1 MEAGFLKCVCFIV
14 TSYMTLIS
22 KPIVGDCFKMTER
35 NELRNKHI
43 KGNLVKS
50 VTTETSIECFRQC
63 NKLIRCSSISYNP
76 QNKICYMYSRLNTY
90 SDGTIEDGR
99 MYYLKDVKN
108 CPTEEGYTY
117 KSSLMLCIKFYDVE
131 VTYQNAVSTCH
142 SENSSL
148 VRIDSPE
155 VQKIVYSYLTY
166 DEKFTNS
173 KAYIQ
178 GNRKQNTPEW
188 EFADGTLISYMPWNL
203 NQKQPEAYDQ
213 IFLCFNVVDQG
224 MWHDCIGTQLFRFVC
239 ERYLF

>member
-1 MEAGFLKCVCFIV
+1 
-14 TSYMTLIS
+14 
-22 KPIVGDCFKMTER
+22 MTER

-50 VTTETSIECFRQC
+50 VTRETSIECFRQC
-63 NKLIRCSSISYNP
+63 SKLIRCSSMSYNK

-90 SDGTIEDGR
+90 SDGSMEDGR
-99 MYYLKDVKN
+99 MYYMKDDK
-108 CPTEEGYTY
+108 
-117 KSSLMLCIKFYDVE
+117 
-131 VTYQNAVSTCH
+131 
-142 SENSSL
+142 
-148 VRIDSPE
+148 
-155 VQKIVYSYLTY
+155 
-166 DEKFTNS
+166 KFTNS

-188 EFADGTLISYMPWNL
+188 EFDDETLISYMPWNL

-213 IFLCFNVVDQG
+213 IFLCFNVADQG

>member
-1 MEAGFLKCVCFIV
+1 M
-14 TSYMTLIS
+14 
-22 KPIVGDCFKMTER
+22 
-35 NELRNKHI
+35 
-43 KGNLVKS
+43 
-50 VTTETSIECFRQC
+50 
-63 NKLIRCSSISYNP
+63 
-76 QNKICYMYSRLNTY
+76 
-90 SDGTIEDGR
+90 EDGR
-99 MYYLKDVKN
+99 MYYLKGVKN

-155 VQKIVYSYLTY
+155 VQKVVYSYLTY

-188 EFADGTLISYMPWNL
+188 EFDDETLISYMPWNL

-213 IFLCFNVVDQG
+213 IFLCFNVADQG

-239 ERYLF
+239 ERRNSKGIIRIGTDIDITIAKTPKRNYKNNSIQNATLKEKS